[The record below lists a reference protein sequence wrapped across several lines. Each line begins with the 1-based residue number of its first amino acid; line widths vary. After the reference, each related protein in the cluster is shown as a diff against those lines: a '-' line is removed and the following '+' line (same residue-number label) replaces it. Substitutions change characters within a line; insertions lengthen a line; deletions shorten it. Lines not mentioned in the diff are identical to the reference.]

1 MPDPS
6 KLNDMLAEMRSK
18 GKLPALDANVATIC
32 SLTSAPEVA
41 TAELTSVILR
51 DPALTADILST
62 ANSALYLREEPIR
75 TISAAVLILGTEC
88 VRSLALGLGI
98 LKQFGRSAGDRNLH
112 RLFACSYFSGMF
124 AMALGKRTACQKAE
138 ELFVAGL
145 LSQLPRLLLAHAFPE
160 RYAAMERRVAVEKLP
175 LERVC
180 EETFGVGYSGLAG
193 AIARYWNLPA
203 GVAAHLQG
211 KTGSDIGTRVLG
223 RAAHVADLMF
233 GNEPGGAEALA
244 SAAHDIQGLLN
255 DAKFEIGPFVAASCA
270 ADPNVQRFFGLAPKD
285 VEMMVRIAEW
295 GRANPAEVAS
305 GLTFGAQDP
314 SAAAAAAPDPAVL
327 IGHYLTELTIA
338 SRRGTDI
345 NRVLLTGLEAIY
357 RCVKPDGA
365 LLSFLDP
372 SKQRIVG
379 RFFLGSASQVR
390 ITDYVVEL
398 RDRNSPAAESMR
410 TRLVAQTS
418 VRRAMPHPFLI
429 DLNLDA
435 VFLVPIVARGD
446 SIGLCVVGREAAVP
460 FTEQERMWMEAVVG
474 MVASA
479 FERTR
484 PGGT

>member
-1 MPDPS
+1 
-6 KLNDMLAEMRSK
+6 MLAEMRSK

-62 ANSALYLREEPIR
+62 ANSAFYLREEPIR

-98 LKQFGRSAGDRNLH
+98 LKQLGRSAGDRNLH

-124 AMALGKRTACQKAE
+124 AMAIGKKMGHRRAE

-145 LSQLPRLLLAHAFPE
+145 LSQLPRLLLAHAYPE

-180 EETFGVGYSGLAG
+180 EEVFGVGYSGLAG

-203 GVAAHLQG
+203 ALAAPLQA
-211 KTGSDIGTRVLG
+211 KTGADVSTLVLR

-233 GNEPGGAEALA
+233 GNEPGGATALA
-244 SAAHDIQGLLN
+244 AAEHDIRGLLN
-255 DAKFEIGPFVAASCA
+255 DGEFRIGAFVEASCA
-270 ADPNVQRFFGLAPKD
+270 ADPNVQRFFRLAPKD

-295 GRANPAEVAS
+295 GKANPAEVAS
-305 GLTFGAQDP
+305 GLTFGAPEP
-314 SAAAAAAPDPAVL
+314 SAADQAAADPAVL

-338 SRRGTDI
+338 ARRGTDI

-365 LLSFLDP
+365 LLCFLD
-372 SKQRIVG
+372 SAKQRLDG
-379 RFFLGSASQVR
+379 RFFMGSASHVR
-390 ITDYVVEL
+390 VTDYTVNL
-398 RDRNSPAAESMR
+398 RDKNSPAVQSMR
-410 TRLVAQTS
+410 TKLAVQAS
-418 VRRAMPHPFLI
+418 VQRTMPDPFLTQ
-429 DLNLDA
+429 LNFDS
-435 VFLVPIVARGD
+435 VFLLPIIARGD
-446 SIGLCVVGREAAVP
+446 SIGLCVVGRETAVP
-460 FTEQERMWMEAVVG
+460 FAEQERMWMEAIVG
-474 MVASA
+474 TVASA
-479 FERTR
+479 FERGR
-484 PGGT
+484 VSGT